1 MTINGKKKTPEDL
14 WKWITSAP
22 KDFYFIRKK
31 MYAKGEMGIKDNR
44 VEK

>member
-14 WKWITSAP
+14 WKWITSGP
-22 KDFYFIRKK
+22 KDIRKK

-44 VEK
+44 EEK

>member
-14 WKWITSAP
+14 WKWITSSP
-22 KDFYFIRKK
+22 KDIRKK
-31 MYAKGEMGIKDNR
+31 MYAKGEMGLKDNR